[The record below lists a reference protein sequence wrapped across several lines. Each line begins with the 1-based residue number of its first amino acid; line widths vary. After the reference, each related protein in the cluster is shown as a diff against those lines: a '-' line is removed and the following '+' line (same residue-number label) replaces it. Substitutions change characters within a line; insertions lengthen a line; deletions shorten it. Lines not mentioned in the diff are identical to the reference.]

1 MNITAKPIDRGRSQ
15 AVRIPKAP
23 QLRGVTL

>member
-1 MNITAKPIDRGRSQ
+1 MNITAKPIDNGGSQ

-23 QLRGVTL
+23 QLRGVAL

>member
-1 MNITAKPIDRGRSQ
+1 MDITAKPIDKGGSQ